1 MYSKDRTVRELKQ
14 KRFSATQPK
23 VRPFPLYYA
32 LTPPNLHTNAK
43 SQLPVDARL
52 SKTS

>member
-1 MYSKDRTVRELKQ
+1 MSPEDRTIRKLLKQ

-23 VRPFPLYYA
+23 VRLFSLPEIMAKP
-32 LTPPNLHTNAK
+32 LHTNAK
-43 SQLPVDARL
+43 SQSPVDARL